1 MKIKNILTI
10 NKSLCYY
17 LKNIKKEIDDK
28 NDWDKFKKLTYTH
41 EYISTKICLGEK
53 QICSYEP
60 ISRAFFKLHEIIYNY
75 DLLNYKQ
82 SISSLHLAEGPGGF
96 IECVAY
102 NRKK

>member
-1 MKIKNILTI
+1 MNNYFSLPTIVDYNDKKLNIEYYKNDEDKKNILTI

-60 ISRAFFKLHEIIYNY
+60 ISRAFFKLHEIICNLIY
-75 DLLNYKQ
+75 
-82 SISSLHLAEGPGGF
+82 
-96 IECVAY
+96 
-102 NRKK
+102 